1 MAATARGCPSHVRRR
16 GTIPCTAP
24 CRHIPTFKEVTTT
37 LTLSTDVRYLKGI
50 GEAKAKALAKL
61 GVHTV
66 AEMLGFFPRAYED
79 RSRILPIAKLEEGE
93 SACVRAMIVTEP
105 ELSRIRRGM
114 ELLRFRISDSSG
126 SMLVTYFNQAWL
138 RSRLHRGESYV
149 FFGKTQLTGRSFS
162 FANPVFESEE
172 ESGQVTGR
180 IMPVYRLTS
189 GLSQRDML
197 RGVRRALDEPG
208 LRLPDALPEYVE
220 RANQLCTA
228 RYAYENIHFP
238 ADGHALGLARR
249 RLVFEELFTLV
260 CALSLVRGEGETR
273 QGAALRPRDFST
285 FTSKLPFTPTRAQM
299 RAINECAQDM
309 CSGKLMNRLVQGDV
323 GSGKTLVAAA
333 LVWLAAENGFQ
344 SAFMAPTELLA
355 EQHYATFTGFLEPF
369 GLKVCKLTGSMG
381 AKARREALAQ
391 LASGEA
397 ALAVGTHALISEDVE
412 YHRLGLVIT
421 DEQHRFGVKQR
432 AALSAKGESP
442 HVLVMSATPIPRT
455 LALIIYGDLDVSLID
470 ELPPGRQRVDT
481 FAVTGAYRKRL
492 NAFIAKLVGQGR
504 QVFVVCPAID
514 SDTDTPRELT
524 SAEEHTK
531 ALQKALPQLRIECI
545 HGRMKPKP
553 RDEIM
558 RRFAEGEIDV
568 LVSTTVIEV
577 GVDVPNA
584 ALMIV
589 ENAERFGLS
598 QLHQLRGR
606 VGRGVHKS
614 YCVLVS
620 DAKNE
625 EARERLAAMTHIY
638 DGFKIAE
645 EDLRLRGP
653 GDFFGARQHG
663 LPELHIADLG
673 ADMDVLKQA
682 QAAANVVLADDPNLE
697 RRENRPAL
705 DAAHRLLEVTGS
717 RLS

>member
-1 MAATARGCPSHVRRR
+1 ML
-16 GTIPCTAP
+16 
-24 CRHIPTFKEVTTT
+24 E
-37 LTLSTDVRYLKGI
+37 LSTPVRYLKGI
-50 GEAKAKALAKL
+50 GEAKSKALARL
-61 GVHTV
+61 GVHS
-66 AEMLGFFPRAYED
+66 AGDLLSFFPRAYED
-79 RSRILPIAKLEEGE
+79 RSKISPICRLLEGE
-93 SACVRAMIVTEP
+93 NQCVRAMITSEP
-105 ELSRIRRGM
+105 EVSRVRRGM
-114 ELLRFRISDSSG
+114 ELLRFRISDDTG
-126 SMLVTYFNQAWL
+126 TMLVTYFNQTWL
-138 RSRLHRGESYV
+138 KNQLRRGETYV
-149 FFGKTQLTGRSFS
+149 FFGRVQVTGRTFS
-162 FANPVFESEE
+162 FANPVFEPLASA
-172 ESGQVTGR
+172 GTVTGR

-189 GLSQRDML
+189 GLGQKDVL
-197 RGVRRALDEPG
+197 RAVRQVLDASG
-208 LRLPDALPEYVE
+208 LSLPDSLPESVK
-220 RANQLCTA
+220 RSAGLCTA

-238 ADGHALGLARR
+238 GDAHALGLARR

-260 CALSLVRGEGETR
+260 CALSLVRGEGEVQPGIR
-273 QGAALRPRDFST
+273 LKMRDIAE
-285 FTSKLPFTPTRAQM
+285 FTSTLPFTPTRAQL
-299 RAINECAQDM
+299 RAIGDCAADM
-309 CSGKLMNRLVQGDV
+309 CSGRLMNRLIQGDV

-333 LVWLAAENGFQ
+333 LVWLAAANGLQ

-355 EQHYATFTGFLEPF
+355 EQHFATLSGFLAPF
-369 GLKVCKLTGSMG
+369 GLKVVKLTGSMR
-381 AKARREALAQ
+381 AKEKRESLSALS
-391 LASGEA
+391 SGEA
-397 ALAVGTHALISEDVE
+397 ALAVGTHALISEGVE
-412 YHRLGLVIT
+412 FDRLGLVVT

-481 FAVTGAYRKRL
+481 FTVTGAYRRRL
-492 NAFIAKLVGQGR
+492 NAFIAKLVGEGR
-504 QVFVVCPAID
+504 QAFVVCPAIE
-514 SDTDTPRELT
+514 SDPDAPCDLT
-524 SAEEHTK
+524 TAEEHTEE
-531 ALQKALPQLRIECI
+531 LRRALPNLRIECI
-545 HGRMKPKP
+545 HGRMKAAA
-553 RDEIM
+553 RDGIM
-558 RRFAEGEIDV
+558 SRFAAGEIDV

-606 VGRGVHKS
+606 VGRGQHKS

-620 DAKNE
+620 DTKNPE
-625 EARERLAAMTHIY
+625 SRERLAAMTHIY

-673 ADMDVLKQA
+673 ADMDVL
-682 QAAANVVLADDPNLE
+682 AAAQSAAQEVLAADPRLE
-697 RRENRPAL
+697 RRENAPAL
-705 DAAHRLLEVTGS
+705 HAARRLLSVTGS